1 MDILL
6 ALVISTVAALIP
18 TIFYVMVAWWL
29 DRYEKEPVW
38 LLTVTFL
45 WGAIPAIIVS
55 LIAELALAIPIE
67 TLATGQGADVIGA
80 AVVAPVVEEIAKA
93 IPLLFIFRL
102 YRKEFDG
109 LMDGLLY
116 GSLVGFGFSM
126 TENIFYF
133 IGAYTDPDGGGWE
146 AWGVLVFLRAFVFG
160 LNHALFTSAFGVGL
174 GYARY
179 ARQGWVRKLAPLVGL
194 AGAIALHA
202 IHNFFVSFPD
212 AGLLCFVSFFSDWLG
227 VLVWL
232 LMVFLS
238 TRQEKQWIQAELAE
252 EVAAGLLPAD
262 QAQAAASY
270 RERLRDRW
278 AVMQEKGFGRAH
290 RLSQLHNAA
299 ADLALKKRQLD
310 IHGDTHGTG
319 AAITA
324 LRVRVQQLVQ
334 ELA

>member
-6 ALVISTVAALIP
+6 ALVISIVAALIP
-18 TIFYVMVAWWL
+18 TIFYVVVAWWF

-55 LIAELALAIPIE
+55 LIAEIALDIPIQ
-67 TLATGQGADVIGA
+67 TLATGQGADIISA

-93 IPLLFIFRL
+93 IPLVLIFQM

-126 TENIFYF
+126 TENVFYF
-133 IGAYTDPDGGGWE
+133 IGAYSEGGWE
-146 AWGVLVFLRAFVFG
+146 AWGVLVFLRAIIFG

-179 ARQGWVRKLAPLVGL
+179 ARQGWVRKLAPAVGL
-194 AGAIALHA
+194 VGAIALHA
-202 IHNFFVSFPD
+202 IHNFFVST
-212 AGLLCFVSFFSDWLG
+212 GVELLCFVSLFSDWLG

-252 EVAAGLLPAD
+252 EVATGLLPAD

-278 AVMQEKGFGRAH
+278 AVTQEKGFGRAH
-290 RLSQLHNAA
+290 RLSLLHNAA
-299 ADLALKKRQLD
+299 AELALKKRQLD